1 MPPSKLLPLSEAVQ
15 RFVLDG
21 AAVALGL
28 SLETA
33 IPFAFGH
40 EVIRQKKRRLTL
52 IGPISD
58 ILFDQLIGAGCVDR
72 VRAAWVGNVI
82 TGIGYNYQR
91 AVENGSIAVEHHSN
105 FTISLALKAA
115 SMGVPFLPALTALG
129 SDILNENPSITTM
142 SCPFTGKRLA
152 AVAAIRPDVAV
163 VQVQR
168 SDVAGNAHVWGCLGI
183 TREAC
188 MAAESVLLLAEEIV
202 SSDVIFRDP
211 NRVLIPGF
219 RVSAVAHVPWG
230 AYPSPM
236 PGYYN
241 RDHEEFLRYKN
252 RSKRPED
259 FEHWL
264 QSDVDDIPDRD
275 TYMRICIGEDRLQ
288 ALAIHNHSI
297 AEGVDYGY

>member
-1 MPPSKLLPLSEAVQ
+1 MPPSKVLPLSEAVQ
-15 RFVLDG
+15 RFVPDG

-40 EVIRQKKRRLTL
+40 EAIRQNKRHLTL

-58 ILFDQLIGAGCVDR
+58 ILFDQLIGAGCVDS

-91 AVENGSIAVEHHSN
+91 AVESSSIVVEHHSN

-115 SMGVPFLPALTALG
+115 SMGITFLPSLTALG
-129 SDILNENPSITTM
+129 SDIANENPSITTIC
-142 SCPFTGKRLA
+142 CPFTRKRLS

-168 SDVAGNAHVWGCLGI
+168 SDISGNAHVWGCLGI

-188 MAAESVLLLAEEIV
+188 MAAERVLLLAEEIV
-202 SSDVIFRDP
+202 SSDIIFRDP

-252 RSKRPED
+252 CSKRPED
-259 FEHWL
+259 FEVWL
-264 QSDVDDIPDRD
+264 RSDVHDVPDRD
-275 TYMRICIGEDRLQ
+275 SYMRKCIGEKRMQ
-288 ALAIHNHSI
+288 ALAIHHHSI

>member
-1 MPPSKLLPLSEAVQ
+1 MLPSKVLPLSEAVQ
-15 RFVLDG
+15 RFVPDG

-40 EVIRQKKRRLTL
+40 EAIRQNKRHLTL

-82 TGIGYNYQR
+82 TGIGYNYQL
-91 AVENGSIAVEHHSN
+91 AVESGSIVVEHHSN

-115 SMGVPFLPALTALG
+115 SMGITFLPSLTALG
-129 SDILNENPSITTM
+129 SDIANENPSITTIC
-142 SCPFTGKRLA
+142 CPFTGKRLS

-168 SDVAGNAHVWGCLGI
+168 SDISGNAHVWGCLGI

-188 MAAESVLLLAEEIV
+188 MAAERVLLLAEEIV
-202 SSDVIFRDP
+202 SSDIIFRDP

-252 RSKRPED
+252 CSKRPED
-259 FEHWL
+259 FEVWL
-264 QSDVDDIPDRD
+264 RSDVHDVPDRD
-275 TYMRICIGEDRLQ
+275 SYMRKCIGEKRMQ
-288 ALAIHNHSI
+288 ALAIHHHSI

>member
-1 MPPSKLLPLSEAVQ
+1 MPLSKMLPLSEAVN
-15 RFVLDG
+15 RFVPDG

-40 EVIRQKKRRLTL
+40 EAIRQNKRHLTL

-58 ILFDQLIGAGCVDR
+58 ILFDQLIGAGCVDT

-91 AVENGSIAVEHHSN
+91 AVESGSITVEHHSN

-115 SMGVPFLPALTALG
+115 SMGITFLPSLTALG

-142 SCPFTGKRLA
+142 SCPFTGKRLS

-168 SDVAGNAHVWGCLGI
+168 SDISGNAHVWGCLGI

-188 MAAESVLLLAEEIV
+188 LAAERVLLLAEEIV

-219 RVSAVAHVPWG
+219 RVSAVVHLPWG

-259 FEHWL
+259 FKAWL
-264 QSDVDDIPDRD
+264 QSDVYDVPDRD
-275 TYMRICIGEDRLQ
+275 TYMHRCIGEERMQ
-288 ALAIHNHSI
+288 ALVIHNHSI

>member
-15 RFVLDG
+15 RFVPDG
-21 AAVALGL
+21 SAVALGL

-40 EVIRQKKRRLTL
+40 EVIRQNKRGLTL

-58 ILFDQLIGAGCVDR
+58 ILFDQLIGAGCVEK

-91 AVENGSIAVEHHSN
+91 AVESGQLVVEHHSN
-105 FTISLALKAA
+105 FTIALALKAA
-115 SMGVPFLPALTALG
+115 AMGVSFLPSLTALG
-129 SDILNENPSITTM
+129 SDILKENPSLKTTT
-142 SCPFTGKRLA
+142 CPFTGNTLC

-168 SDVAGNAHVWGCLGI
+168 SDAAGNAHVWGCLGI

-188 MAAESVLLLAEEIV
+188 MAAERVLLLAEEIV
-202 SSDVIFRDP
+202 SPDVIFRDP
-211 NRVLIPGF
+211 NRVLVPGF
-219 RVSAVAHVPWG
+219 RVSAVAYVPWG
-230 AYPSPM
+230 AHPSPM

-241 RDHEEFLRYKN
+241 RDHQEFLRYKE
-252 RSKRPED
+252 RSKRSAD
-259 FEHWL
+259 FESWL
-264 QSDVDDIPDRD
+264 QSDVYGVTDRD
-275 TYMRICIGEDRLQ
+275 AYMQECIGEQRMS
-288 ALAIHNHSI
+288 ALAIHEHCI

>member
-1 MPPSKLLPLSEAVQ
+1 MPPSKLLSLSEAVQ
-15 RFVLDG
+15 RFVPDG
-21 AAVALGL
+21 SAVALGL

-40 EVIRQKKRRLTL
+40 EVIRQNKRNLTL

-58 ILFDQLIGAGCVDR
+58 ILFDQLIGAGCAEK

-91 AVENGSIAVEHHSN
+91 AAESRSITVEHHSN

-115 SMGVPFLPALTALG
+115 AMGVTFLPSLTALG

-142 SCPFTGKRLA
+142 SCPFTGKRLS

-168 SDVAGNAHVWGCLGI
+168 SDTSGNAHVWGCLGI

-188 MAAESVLLLAEEIV
+188 MAAEKVLLLAEEIV
-202 SSDVIFRDP
+202 SSDMIFRDP
-211 NRVLIPGF
+211 NRVLVPGF

-230 AYPSPM
+230 AHPSPM

-259 FEHWL
+259 FEAWL
-264 QSDVDDIPDRD
+264 KSDVHGVPDRD
-275 TYMRICIGEDRLQ
+275 VYMRRCIGEERMQ
-288 ALAIHNHSI
+288 ALAIRNHSI